1 MIRRSERLIAKG
13 YYHLDKDSNSRETDI
28 SYHENTV
35 RPYKRRSGS
44 KATSSRDAG
53 TTSQTLASVGQ
64 PDKAASVDHRSSTF
78 YSGRMKK
85 ACAVLILL
93 SFLFLSVWWFHP
105 FVASFFSLLAPAVP
119 ISPPL
124 PNDIPVNSPGKVQ
137 PSMETSYIPAEPDP
151 DAVSAAVY
159 TQMERLL
166 VDMQLKQ
173 KLLLEEI
180 KQNVQTDIQDINAQL
195 KEVVSDSRLNL
206 KEEVS
211 VLQKLILD
219 SQGEIQSAAASM
231 KLKIEILEDRNVKL
245 SEDLLSIKA
254 TPPPVPPPDNSSRP
268 VQRLTPELEQD
279 MKWFN
284 ARMQEHEAIRSS
296 QGTDCVHPRADRMP
310 DFALESQGGSVI
322 SSRCSE
328 TYSRSAF
335 LTFFGFRLLYPSE
348 GPRTVI
354 QGHPMLLPGKC
365 WAFYGGQG
373 TLLISLSHPVS
384 ITHVTLDH
392 VPRYNTPTGHI
403 DSAPKDFEVFGMNN
417 ENEAGTLLG
426 RFTYDQNGEPTQTF
440 ELPSPSDIHH
450 FVKLR
455 VLTNWGQD
463 EYTCLY
469 RFRVHGKMA

>member
-1 MIRRSERLIAKG
+1 MTRRSKRLTTKG
-13 YYHLDKDSNSRETDI
+13 YYHLDKDSNSRETNI

-35 RPYKRRSGS
+35 KPYKRRSRS
-44 KATSSRDAG
+44 KSKSSRDAG
-53 TTSQTLASVGQ
+53 TTSQTSASVSQ
-64 PDKAASVDHRSSTF
+64 PDKAASVDHSDHMNEAF
-78 YSGRMKK
+78 
-85 ACAVLILL
+85 AVLILL
-93 SFLFLSVWWFHP
+93 SFLFLNVWWVPH

-137 PSMETSYIPAEPDP
+137 PSMETSYISAEPDP
-151 DAVSAAVY
+151 DAVSAAEY

-173 KLLLEEI
+173 KLLEEI
-180 KQNVQTDIQDINAQL
+180 KQKVQMDIQDIITQL

-206 KEEVS
+206 KQEVS
-211 VLQKLILD
+211 TLEKLIFD
-219 SQGEIQSAAASM
+219 SQGDSQSAAASM
-231 KLKIEILEDRNVKL
+231 KLKSKILEVQNVKL
-245 SEDLLSIKA
+245 SEDLSSIKA
-254 TPPPVPPPDNSSRP
+254 TPPPVPPPDTSSRP
-268 VQRLTPELEQD
+268 VQYLTPELEQA
-279 MKWFN
+279 MEKWFN

-335 LTFFGFRLLYPSE
+335 LTFFGFRLMYPSD

-354 QGHPMLLPGKC
+354 QDHPVLQPGKC

>member
-1 MIRRSERLIAKG
+1 MNEA
-13 YYHLDKDSNSRETDI
+13 
-28 SYHENTV
+28 
-35 RPYKRRSGS
+35 
-44 KATSSRDAG
+44 
-53 TTSQTLASVGQ
+53 
-64 PDKAASVDHRSSTF
+64 F
-78 YSGRMKK
+78 
-85 ACAVLILL
+85 AVLILL
-93 SFLFLSVWWFHP
+93 SFLFLNVWWVPH

-137 PSMETSYIPAEPDP
+137 PSMETSYISAEPDP
-151 DAVSAAVY
+151 DAVSAAEY

-173 KLLLEEI
+173 KLLEEI
-180 KQNVQTDIQDINAQL
+180 K
-195 KEVVSDSRLNL
+195 
-206 KEEVS
+206 
-211 VLQKLILD
+211 
-219 SQGEIQSAAASM
+219 
-231 KLKIEILEDRNVKL
+231 
-245 SEDLLSIKA
+245 
-254 TPPPVPPPDNSSRP
+254 
-268 VQRLTPELEQD
+268 
-279 MKWFN
+279 
-284 ARMQEHEAIRSS
+284 
-296 QGTDCVHPRADRMP
+296 MP

-335 LTFFGFRLLYPSE
+335 LTFFGFRLMYPSD

-354 QGHPMLLPGKC
+354 QDHPVLQPGKC